1 MADMPTK
8 NPVGRVVLCPQCEQ
22 PLPMDARLCPQCGV
36 DLALLSLLGEKA
48 YLEGVPKYTPIDTTP
63 AWLVPRIGEFLI
75 DQQLITK
82 EQLDKALQMQKSR
95 AEGGEQVLLGQT
107 LIEMGFLTRERLD
120 QALTEQIVDLH
131 AAVQESNRTLQQRV
145 HQRTRELRHAL
156 QRLTEINQVK
166 ANLISNIS
174 HELRTPLAHLKG
186 YVELLADGELGTLST
201 EQSDAVGVMQRA
213 TDRLNQLIE
222 DLIEFSTASREGL
235 TLNLQPISARE
246 IILAVLEKS
255 GEKAHKAGVRLNAQV
270 ADELPTVRGD
280 VERLSWVIYQ
290 LVDNGIKFTPANGNV
305 TVHAQPADTGIEF
318 VVSDTGI
325 GIPEERIEEIFEPF
339 HQLDGS
345 PTRRYGGTGLGLS
358 LVKLILEAHGSSLE
372 VESEE
377 GHGTQFRFHL
387 TENLDQ

>member
-1 MADMPTK
+1 
-8 NPVGRVVLCPQCEQ
+8 
-22 PLPMDARLCPQCGV
+22 MDARLCPQCGV

-75 DQQLITK
+75 EQKVITK
-82 EQLDKALQMQKSR
+82 DQLEEALLQQKAR
-95 AEGGEQVLLGQT
+95 AEQGEEVLLGQT
-107 LIEMGFLTRERLD
+107 LIEMGFITRETLD
-120 QALTEQIVDLH
+120 QALTEQIVNLH

-186 YVELLADGELGTLST
+186 YVELLADGELGVLTA
-201 EQSDAVGVMQRA
+201 EQSDAVGVMRRA
-213 TDRLNQLIE
+213 TDRLNRLIE

-235 TLNLQPISARE
+235 TLNLEPISAPA
-246 IILAVLEKS
+246 IVKDVLQKS
-255 GEKAHKAGVRLNAQV
+255 HSKAAKAGVQLV
-270 ADELPTVRGD
+270 TDVKSELPDVRAD
-280 VERLSWVIYQ
+280 VERLSWAIYQ
-290 LVDNGIKFTPANGNV
+290 LVDNGIKFTPDGGSV
-305 TVHAQPADTGIEF
+305 SIRVHPADTGIQFEIED
-318 VVSDTGI
+318 SGI
-325 GIPEERIEEIFEPF
+325 GIPEDRIEEIFEPF

-372 VESEE
+372 VDSQE
-377 GHGTQFRFHL
+377 GHGTRFRFRL
-387 TENLDQ
+387 TQNIDL

>member
-1 MADMPTK
+1 MAEKPTK

-75 DQQLITK
+75 DQKVITK
-82 EQLDKALQMQKSR
+82 QQLEEALSQQKAR
-95 AEGGEQVLLGQT
+95 AEQGEEVLLGQT
-107 LIEMGFLTRERLD
+107 LIEMGILNREKLD
-120 QALTEQIVDLH
+120 QALTEQIVNLH
-131 AAVQESNRTLQQRV
+131 AALQESNRTLQQRV
-145 HQRTRELRHAL
+145 QQRTRELRHAL

-174 HELRTPLAHLKG
+174 HELRTPLSHLKG
-186 YVELLADGELGTLST
+186 YVELLADGELGELTG

-213 TDRLNQLIE
+213 TNRLNQLIE

-235 TLNLQPISARE
+235 TLKLQPISAQD
-246 IILAVLEKS
+246 IVQTVLKKS
-255 GEKAHKAGVRLNAQV
+255 RNKAEKAGVQLV
-270 ADELPTVRGD
+270 PDVDSELPSIRAD
-280 VERLSWVIYQ
+280 VERLTWVVYQ
-290 LVDNGIKFTPANGNV
+290 LVDNGIKFTPSGGTV
-305 TVHAQPADTGIEF
+305 TIRVKPSDTGIQFDIED
-318 VVSDTGI
+318 SGI
-325 GIPEERIEEIFEPF
+325 GIPEDRIEEIFEPF

-358 LVKLILEAHGSSLE
+358 LVKLILEAHGSSLD
-372 VESEE
+372 VHSEE
-377 GHGTQFRFHL
+377 GRGTRFRFQL
-387 TENLDQ
+387 TQDSSP

>member
-1 MADMPTK
+1 MAEKSTK
-8 NPVGRVVLCPQCEQ
+8 NPVGRVVLCPQCNT
-22 PLPMDARLCPQCGV
+22 PLPMDARLCPECGV

-48 YLEGVPKYTPIDTTP
+48 YLEGIPKYTPIDTTP

-75 DQQLITK
+75 DQKVITK
-82 EQLDKALQMQKSR
+82 EQLERALKQQKAR
-95 AEGGEQVLLGQT
+95 AEQGEQVLLGQT
-107 LIEMGFLTRERLD
+107 LIEMGFLTREKLD
-120 QALTEQIVDLH
+120 QALTEQIVGLH

-186 YVELLADGELGTLST
+186 YVELLADGELGSLSE
-201 EQSDAVGVMQRA
+201 EQSDAVKVMQRA
-213 TDRLNQLIE
+213 TNRLNQLIE

-235 TLNLQPISARE
+235 SLNLQPISASD
-246 IILAVLEKS
+246 IVNNVLQKS
-255 GEKAHKAGVRLNAQV
+255 HDKAQKAGVNLHPEV
-270 ADELPTVRGD
+270 GSDLPPIRGD
-280 VERLSWVIYQ
+280 MERLSWAVYQ
-290 LVDNGIKFTPANGNV
+290 LVDNGIKFTPSGGDV
-305 TVHAQPADTGIEF
+305 DIRVQSADTGILFEIK
-318 VVSDTGI
+318 DTGI
-325 GIPEERIEEIFEPF
+325 GIPDERIDEIFEPF

-358 LVKLILEAHGSSLE
+358 LVKLILEAHGSSLD

-377 GHGTQFRFHL
+377 GRGTCFRFHL
-387 TENLDQ
+387 TQNMDS

>member
-1 MADMPTK
+1 MAEKPTK
-8 NPVGRVVLCPQCEQ
+8 NPVGRVVLCPQCEA

-75 DQQLITK
+75 ERSVISK
-82 EQLDKALQMQKSR
+82 EQLDKALSQQ
-95 AEGGEQVLLGQT
+95 AENAEQGKQVLLGQT
-107 LIEMGFLTRERLD
+107 LIEMGFIDRDTLD

-131 AAVQESNRTLQQRV
+131 AAVQESNRTLQHRV

-186 YVELLADGELGTLST
+186 YVELLADGELGALSA
-201 EQSDAVGVMQRA
+201 EQSDAIGVMRRA
-213 TDRLNQLIE
+213 TDRLNRLIE

-235 TLNLQPISARE
+235 TLNLHPMSAPDIVE
-246 IILAVLEKS
+246 SILQKS
-255 GEKAHKAGVRLNAQV
+255 HDKAEKAGVKLVTQV
-270 ADELPTVRGD
+270 GSNLPAVRAD
-280 VERLSWVIYQ
+280 VERLTWAIYQ
-290 LVDNGIKFTPANGNV
+290 LIDNGIKFTPAGGSV
-305 TVHAQPADTGIEF
+305 SLRVQASDTGIQFEIE
-318 VVSDTGI
+318 DTGI
-325 GIPEERIEEIFEPF
+325 GIPEDRIEEIFEPF

-372 VESEE
+372 VHSEE
-377 GHGTQFRFHL
+377 GHGTRFRFQL
-387 TENLDQ
+387 AQNSDQ